1 MKYIQKL
8 FTSRDN
14 EAEAD
19 SYVGQTG
26 RIWWDPITNSFYY
39 SDGVTPGGFQIGG
52 GAAGNP
58 AGLNT
63 QVQFNKNNVFG
74 ASAGFTYDDSTQ
86 TAAVTNFAS
95 TGNINFTTT
104 SNVSL
109 GGVANLHIDGGLPD
123 YVLTTDG
130 AGNLTWAVAGGDTP
144 AAGSNTQIQY
154 NNNNAF
160 GSEAS
165 FTYNDFTHTASV
177 TNFVTTG
184 NVNFNSTANV
194 GLGSVSNVHIGGGSP
209 DYVLSTDGTGNLSW
223 AISGGATP
231 PAGLNTQI
239 QYNNNNAFGS
249 EASFTYNQTTHT
261 ASVTN
266 FVTTG
271 NVNFNSASNVSI
283 GSVSNIHIP
292 GGIDGYYLQTDGS
305 GNLSWAAGGGGGGGS
320 PGGSNTE
327 VQFNNAGTFGGNSHL
342 TFNSTT
348 NTLVLNGNLITNSLQ
363 LGSGVSNFCVITA
376 YSATTITST
385 PHQTLWSIP
394 TASITGVDF
403 VIIATNLTTNSRQT
417 SKITSMILG
426 TTIVF
431 NEYSGLQI
439 NNGVGTFY
447 VGLYEPG
454 PDSYLILTVSPDSA
468 STTTYDMMIT
478 QYRAV

>member
-144 AAGSNTQIQY
+144 PAGSNTQIQY

-194 GLGSVSNVHIGGGSP
+194 GLGSVSNVHI
-209 DYVLSTDGTGNLSW
+209 T
-223 AISGGATP
+223 GGA
-231 PAGLNTQI
+231 
-239 QYNNNNAFGS
+239 
-249 EASFTYNQTTHT
+249 
-261 ASVTN
+261 
-266 FVTTG
+266 
-271 NVNFNSASNVSI
+271 
-283 GSVSNIHIP
+283 
-292 GGIDGYYLQTDGS
+292 DGYYLQTDGT
-305 GNLSWAAGGGGGGGS
+305 GNLTWVPGGS
-320 PGGSNTE
+320 GLPGGSNTQI
-327 VQFNNAGTFGGNSHL
+327 QFNNAGTFGGNAHL
-342 TFNSTT
+342 TYNNATST
-348 NTLVLNGNLITNSLQ
+348 LALNGNLVTNSLQ
-363 LGSGVSNFCVITA
+363 MGGGSISNFCVMTVF
-376 YSATTITST
+376 SATTISTST
-385 PHQTLWSIP
+385 HQLLWSIP
-394 TASITGVDF
+394 AAMVNAVDF
-403 VIIATNLTTNSRQT
+403 VIIATNLVTNSRQT
-417 SKITSMILG
+417 SKITSMLLD
-426 TTIVF
+426 TTVVF

-439 NNGVGTFY
+439 NGGVGTLY
-447 VGLYEPG
+447 VEYEPG
-454 PDSYLILTVSPDSA
+454 PTPYLMLTVSPDVS
-468 STTTYDMMIT
+468 SLTTYDMMIT